1 MNPPRNILVVLGGI
15 SGSGKTFLTSLLAEK
30 SGFAVIP
37 SLTTR
42 QPRAGE
48 GGSIDRHFC
57 TLSQFEQLQ
66 NENRILC
73 GRHFFGNWY
82 GLDVTMVDAA
92 AARGDAVVQLT
103 YKSVDKFRARY
114 PAAKTI
120 YIESSS
126 LHLTREAVKAR
137 RLAADETVMRL
148 QEIDDEIAFIERD
161 RHGAAPRFDAYFL
174 NERTAESEAAFIAA
188 IDSLR
193 R

>member
-42 QPRAGE
+42 RPRAGE

-120 YIESSS
+120 YIEPSS
-126 LHLTREAVKAR
+126 LHLTRETVKAR

-148 QEIDDEIAFIERD
+148 QEIDDEIAFIKRD
-161 RHGAAPRFDAYFL
+161 RNGASPLFDAYFL
-174 NERTAESEAAFIAA
+174 NERTAKSEAAFIAA